1 MENDKNRVGEK
12 TTFVERANEDIY
24 FAVKEHELIE
34 GMKAE
39 FQKVESA
46 RREGRI
52 VNCPKC
58 PGKLESYKFMDFV
71 LDRCESCEGIWL
83 DKDQLK
89 GILRKAAR
97 VRWVHSLIDAS
108 PKMKPKRRTRRKHPV
123 DNAWLCEGAHVCGP
137 ALTAPW
143 IPLSG
148 KRTSRESFT
157 GRKTM
162 RSFGLEGKPQGLVR
176 GFQKLKADALAACGG
191 NLFQIS
197 PVQLRQQNTGNPGAF
212 CRQHF
217 FFNPSYRQ
225 YQTAQTDLAGHGDIF
240 ADAPSGQT
248 VRRGRRRA

>member
-89 GILRKAAR
+89 GIVRKAAR
-97 VRWVHSLIDAS
+97 
-108 PKMKPKRRTRRKHPV
+108 
-123 DNAWLCEGAHVCGP
+123 GP
-137 ALTAPW
+137 L
-143 IPLSG
+143 
-148 KRTSRESFT
+148 
-157 GRKTM
+157 
-162 RSFGLEGKPQGLVR
+162 
-176 GFQKLKADALAACGG
+176 
-191 NLFQIS
+191 
-197 PVQLRQQNTGNPGAF
+197 GAF
-212 CRQHF
+212 LDRC
-217 FFNPSYRQ
+217 
-225 YQTAQTDLAGHGDIF
+225 F
-240 ADAPSGQT
+240 AKDETGKKSS
-248 VRRGRRRA
+248 